1 MPLIPGAAADE
12 VDERLGVLQ
21 TLSAP
26 RAGAKHG
33 IGLAGAVDARLRH
46 AGNVAF
52 AVGVADAD
60 EHRVSPDRT
69 GRHADCKCK

>member
-1 MPLIPGAAADE
+1 MPLIPVTAANE

-21 TLSAP
+21 TLTAP
-26 RAGAKHG
+26 GAGAKHG
-33 IGLAGAVDARLRH
+33 IGLAGAENTRLRH

-60 EHRVSPDRT
+60 EQRVSPKRT
-69 GRHADCKCK
+69 GKAC